1 MPVQVSCIFF
11 VILTLA
17 LTYERRHEMPVDN
30 ALSKQNIQDRY
41 YGRNDP
47 VAKKIMSG
55 FADSQGLDA
64 TRRRINSAY
73 LRSFVTNLHLKLISL
88 DIPFPI
94 LPSRLCNRTNHT
106 DSRRRDVTFY
116 RQATH
121 QVNRTRRQDK
131 MCLRELQR
139 PTVRRECCAGMGGW
153 IGL

>member
-55 FADSQGLDA
+55 FADSQGLTPPEDES
-64 TRRRINSAY
+64 I
-73 LRSFVTNLHLKLISL
+73 V
-88 DIPFPI
+88 
-94 LPSRLCNRTNHT
+94 RTY
-106 DSRRRDVTFY
+106 DP
-116 RQATH
+116 
-121 QVNRTRRQDK
+121 
-131 MCLRELQR
+131 L
-139 PTVRRECCAGMGGW
+139 
-153 IGL
+153 